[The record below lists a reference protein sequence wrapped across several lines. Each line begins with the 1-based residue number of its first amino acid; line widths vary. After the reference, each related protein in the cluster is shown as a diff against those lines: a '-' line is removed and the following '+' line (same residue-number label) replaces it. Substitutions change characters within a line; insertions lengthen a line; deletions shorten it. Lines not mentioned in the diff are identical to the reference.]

1 MWNWLKNSIVASV
14 QEETDDREQDEGFF
28 EETLLLTNIVTD
40 DE

>member
-14 QEETDDREQDEGFF
+14 QEETDEREQDESFF
-28 EETLLLTNIVTD
+28 EETLLLTNIVTG